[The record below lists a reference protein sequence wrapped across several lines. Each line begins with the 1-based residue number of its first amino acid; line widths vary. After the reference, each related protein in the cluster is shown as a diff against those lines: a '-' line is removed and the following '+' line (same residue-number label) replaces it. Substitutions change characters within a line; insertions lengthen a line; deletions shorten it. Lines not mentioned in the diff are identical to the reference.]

1 MRLLLDENFPATI
14 AADFVKVGFEIL
26 TVYSL
31 GWVGTKN
38 GLLLKRAP
46 SVCDVFVTLDKS
58 LPFQH
63 NIAALTI
70 GIVVVKAHSNRRTD
84 LIPLIEKVFDAA
96 KTVKSGQVTQVQ
108 AD

>member
-14 AADFVKVGFEIL
+14 ATDFVKDGFEVM

-63 NIAALTI
+63 NISALSI
-70 GIVVVKAHSNRRTD
+70 GIVLVKSNSNRRAD
-84 LIPLIEKVFDAA
+84 LIPLIEKVFSAA
-96 KTVKSGQVTQVQ
+96 LVVQAGQVMQVQ
-108 AD
+108 FD

>member
-14 AADFVKVGFEIL
+14 AADFVKDGFDVM

-46 SVCDVFVTLDKS
+46 TVCDVFVTLDKS

-63 NIAALTI
+63 NIAALSI
-70 GIVVVKAHSNRRTD
+70 GVVLVKSHSNRRAD
-84 LIPLIEKVFDAA
+84 LTPLIEKVFAA
-96 KTVKSGQVTQVQ
+96 ASIVLAGQVMQVQ
-108 AD
+108 ND

>member
-14 AADFVKVGFEIL
+14 AADFVKDGFEVM

-63 NIAALTI
+63 NIAALSI
-70 GIVVVKAHSNRRTD
+70 GIVLVKSRSNRRTD
-84 LIPLIEKVFDAA
+84 LMPLIEKIFSTALIVQ
-96 KTVKSGQVTQVQ
+96 SGQVMQVQ
-108 AD
+108 TD